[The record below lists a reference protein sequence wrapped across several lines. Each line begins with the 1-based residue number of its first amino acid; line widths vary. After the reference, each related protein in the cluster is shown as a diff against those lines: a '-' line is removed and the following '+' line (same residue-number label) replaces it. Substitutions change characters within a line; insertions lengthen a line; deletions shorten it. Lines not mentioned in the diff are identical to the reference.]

1 MNAKWSA
8 QESIIFYS
16 HPWIK
21 IDSMSKRRC
30 YSFGRSW
37 MKLMFEK
44 LIITRKTRTYMK
56 LGYSFLYK
64 YMICSS
70 LIPGYSLLLYFWGWR
85 HHSQDTLF
93 SWQDVRLQLSLPHKR
108 KERRRENYSQTK
120 RLPWAQA
127 LKYICILKST
137 SIPFC
142 LGVMKDKI
150 HSLGHFCLRNGRIIL
165 CY

>member
-16 HPWIK
+16 HPWMK

-85 HHSQDTLF
+85 HHNQDTLF

-108 KERRRENYSQTK
+108 KEREGGKTTV
-120 RLPWAQA
+120 RLSDCHE
-127 LKYICILKST
+127 LKHWNT
-137 SIPFC
+137 SAFSNLPAY
-142 LGVMKDKI
+142 
-150 HSLGHFCLRNGRIIL
+150 HFA
-165 CY
+165 